1 MKPQRVRAIRI
12 RTEDDAQ
19 RIVREAVMRL
29 HASEPELSA
38 RRVLTG
44 RQMLVLYGSL
54 SAFLGLLALSP
65 RLAAG
70 IIVVLLALF
79 YVAAFLFKGWLA
91 FAGAGRRERTHTV
104 PSDVALP
111 TYSVLVP
118 LYREAAVVTP
128 LLQAL
133 QALDYPRDKLEIL
146 LIVEQNDR
154 ETAAALARATLPRE
168 THVIRVPDFGPRTK
182 PKALSFALAYARGA
196 LITVFDAEDQ
206 PEPNHLKHAA
216 ARLLAESKDVAC
228 VQARLNYF
236 NARENWLT
244 RLFAIDYCLW
254 FDLLLPGLERLG
266 APVLLGGTSNHFRR
280 EILEAVGGWDPYN
293 VTEDADL
300 GIRIARKGFRVR
312 TISATT
318 FEEAP
323 LRLTSWL
330 KQRTRWLKGYM
341 QTWFVHMREPR
352 RLWRETGAMGFAAC
366 QLFLLGTI
374 LAGLLNPVLWLLFF
388 MWLKTGE
395 GLLSA
400 SAGSIVLAFAPL
412 SLVIG
417 NAVIVYLSLLAP
429 LRRGWFD
436 LVPWALLA
444 PVYWL
449 LVSIAAWLALVELV
463 AAPFYWAKTR
473 HGLTR
478 FRASPRLSS
487 VKRNAA

>member
-1 MKPQRVRAIRI
+1 VKPARVRAIPI
-12 RTEDDAQ
+12 RTEDDGR
-19 RIVREAVMRL
+19 RIVREAVTGLYAR
-29 HASEPELSA
+29 EPEFSA
-38 RRVLTG
+38 RRILTG
-44 RQMLVLYGSL
+44 RQMLVLYGMLSL
-54 SAFLGLLALSP
+54 LLLLLAEAP
-65 RLAAG
+65 RTAASL
-70 IIVVLLALF
+70 IVASLALF
-79 YVAAFLFKGWLA
+79 YAAAFLFKGWLA
-91 FAGAGRRERTHTV
+91 FAGAARTAIDNAT
-104 PSDVALP
+104 PADSALP

-128 LLQAL
+128 LVQAL
-133 QALDYPRDKLEIL
+133 QALDYPRDKLDIL
-146 LIVEQNDR
+146 LIVEEDDR
-154 ETAAALARATLPRE
+154 ETEAALVRQPLPRE
-168 THVIRVPDFGPRTK
+168 MRLIRVPNFGPRTK
-182 PKALSFALAYARGA
+182 PKALSFALAFARGT
-196 LITVFDAEDQ
+196 LVTVFDAEDQ
-206 PEPNHLKHAA
+206 PEPDHLKRAA
-216 ARLLAESKDVAC
+216 ARLLAEPKDVAC

-244 RLFAIDYCLW
+244 RLFAVDYCLW

-300 GIRIARKGFRVR
+300 GFRIARKGFRVR

-323 LRLTSWL
+323 LRLSSWL

-341 QTWFVHMREPR
+341 QTWFVHMRAPR
-352 RLWRETGAMGFAAC
+352 RLWRETGAIGFAAC

-374 LAGLLNPVLWLLFF
+374 LAGLLNPVLWLLFV
-388 MWLKTGE
+388 MWLRTGE

-400 SAGSIVLAFAPL
+400 RAGSLVLALAPL

-429 LRRGWFD
+429 LKRGWLD
-436 LVPWALLA
+436 LVPWALLV

-449 LVSIAAWLALVELV
+449 LVSLAAWLALLELV

-478 FRASPRLSS
+478 FRAAPRLSAD
-487 VKRNAA
+487 KRKAA